1 VTAVVDAGTAVRAA
15 VIAAAGADDEA
26 LRLRTVSPAF
36 ASAHVVRVPGE
47 RTLDHVT
54 VQLAEPVGLPELE
67 AAFGPGRELPLSP
80 EGGSM
85 RTLIFD
91 ATMPA
96 VNSTG
101 ATLLA
106 EVQEDGRVVRLV
118 IRRDVL

>member
-1 VTAVVDAGTAVRAA
+1 MTAVVDAVTALRVA

-26 LRLRTVSPAF
+26 LRVRTVSPAF
-36 ASAHVVRVPGE
+36 ASAQIVRVPGE

-54 VQLAEPVGLPELE
+54 VQLAEPVGLRELE

-96 VNSTG
+96 MNSTG

-106 EVQEDGRVVRLV
+106 EVQEDGLVVRLV

>member
-1 VTAVVDAGTAVRAA
+1 MTAVVDAVTALRAA

-36 ASAHVVRVPGE
+36 ASAQVVRVPGE

>member
-1 VTAVVDAGTAVRAA
+1 

>member
-1 VTAVVDAGTAVRAA
+1 MTAVVDAVTALRAA

-36 ASAHVVRVPGE
+36 ASAQVVRVPGE

-96 VNSTG
+96 ENSTG

>member
-1 VTAVVDAGTAVRAA
+1 MTAVVDAIEALRAA
-15 VIAAAGADDEA
+15 VIEVAGADDEVVRA
-26 LRLRTVSPAF
+26 RSAAPAF
-36 ASAHVVRVPGE
+36 KSAEVVRALGE

-54 VQLAEPVGLPELE
+54 VQLAEPVGLRELE

-85 RTLIFD
+85 RTVIFD
-91 ATMPA
+91 STMPA
-96 VNSTG
+96 AGSAG

-106 EVQEDGRVVRLV
+106 EVREDGLAARVV

>member
-1 VTAVVDAGTAVRAA
+1 VTAVVDAVTALRSA
-15 VIAAAGADDEA
+15 VFAAAGADDEA

-80 EGGSM
+80 EGGST

-96 VNSTG
+96 PGSTG

-106 EVQEDGRVVRLV
+106 EVREDGLAATVVV
-118 IRRDVL
+118 RRDVL

>member
-1 VTAVVDAGTAVRAA
+1 VTAVVDAVTALRSA

-36 ASAHVVRVPGE
+36 ASAQVVRVPGE

>member
-1 VTAVVDAGTAVRAA
+1 VTAVVDAVTALRAA

-36 ASAHVVRVPGE
+36 ASAQVVRVPGE